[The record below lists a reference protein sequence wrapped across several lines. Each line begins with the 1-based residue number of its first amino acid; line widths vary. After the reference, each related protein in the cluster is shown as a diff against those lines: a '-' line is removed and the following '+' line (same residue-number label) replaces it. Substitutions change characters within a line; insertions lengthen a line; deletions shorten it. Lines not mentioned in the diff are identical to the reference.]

1 MVLINQILEGV
12 PAAVMP
18 LIEDVHDESW
28 PAVIEAIR
36 TGMADKFVSRVFNQ
50 FGPKAFLELLR
61 NAIAQLGKS
70 GMEARQHRLET
81 YEGLAAASMRLYG
94 ADDERTLT
102 VRAFV
107 FETSWTTYENPVAAA
122 SALYKRIEN
131 HAPALKGQVALVL
144 GHAHLME
151 RSYPAAYE
159 AYRVTAKSAEGLLKN
174 AVDRRVLANLLY
186 LGRYREAHEM
196 ADSVLKKPGTPF
208 AGGDVVMSA
217 PSKVE
222 SACDELKSTLDWCK
236 STTPEWIRGLGAL
249 SAALQNAGQ
258 DASDVSAWF
267 VESLDALEEVKDVE
281 AELGTVLRQLMER
294 GAIQSAVEVSSRL
307 ADFADQST
315 VEGLWAKFNH
325 AALSAQTGIE
335 AALEHQQVFAAK
347 LLALSVKDGSRAY
360 VSHARML
367 LDNGQSE
374 RALEAIEHVEI
385 TPDIASGVALVKDC
399 ALLATGDAQARERL
413 LTGLNNLKEAGRLV
427 SEDGEY
433 LVGILVGEALGRGD
447 RSAIDLQATFL
458 DAVARQ
464 FGEGPPVWTESVNM
478 AGVHAQ
484 MGEAQ
489 RAVDILKF
497 VISKQVESF
506 GPRYADA
513 IRTRLMLAQVLD
525 SMGDTAGAA
534 KERLEVSQAG
544 VPMEWEPVNL

>member
-1 MVLINQILEGV
+1 VLIDQILEGV

-18 LIEDVHDESW
+18 LIEDVHNESW
-28 PAVIEAIR
+28 AEVIEAIR
-36 TGMADKFVSRVFNQ
+36 SGKADKFVRRVFEQ

-81 YEGLAAASMRLYG
+81 YEGLSQASMRLYG

-122 SALYKRIEN
+122 SALFKRVETN
-131 HAPALKGQVALVL
+131 APALKGQVALVL

-151 RSYPAAYE
+151 RSYPAAHE
-159 AYRVTAKSAEGLLKN
+159 AYRVAAKSAEGKLKN
-174 AVDRRVLANLLY
+174 AVERRVLASLLY

-196 ADSVLKKPGTPF
+196 AASVLSRPGAIF

-222 SACDELKSTLDWCK
+222 SSCDELKSILDWCHA
-236 STTPEWIRGLGAL
+236 TTPEWIRGLGGLA
-249 SAALQNAGQ
+249 SSLQDAGQ
-258 DASDVSAWF
+258 DASEVHAWF
-267 VESLDALEEVKDVE
+267 IEALEALEDDKDVE
-281 AELGTVLRQLMER
+281 AELGVILRQLMER
-294 GAIQSAVEVSSRL
+294 GAIGSAVEVSGRL
-307 ADFADQST
+307 ADFADQTT

-325 AALSAQTGIE
+325 AALSAQSGVETAFDKQDE
-335 AALEHQQVFAAK
+335 FADK
-347 LLALSVKDGSRAY
+347 LLDLSVKDGSRAY
-360 VSHARML
+360 LSHARML
-367 LDNGQSE
+367 LDNGQAE
-374 RALEAIEHVEI
+374 RALRALKHVVVEPEIE
-385 TPDIASGVALVKDC
+385 SGVALVKDC
-399 ALLATGDAQARERL
+399 ALLFTGDAAARERL
-413 LTGLNNLKEAGRLV
+413 IAGMNGLKASGHLV
-427 SEDGEY
+427 SQDGEY
-433 LVGILVGEALGRGD
+433 LVGVLVGDAIGRGD
-447 RSAIDLQATFL
+447 RSAIDFQAAFL

-484 MGEAQ
+484 LGEPQ

-506 GPRYADA
+506 GPQYADA
-513 IRTRLMLAQVLD
+513 LRTRLMLAQVLD

-534 KERLEVSQAG
+534 KERLEVSSAG
-544 VPMEWEPVNL
+544 TPMEWEPVNL